1 MSRPSLRLAAPA
13 VLALTSVLGLAA
25 CTDKADSSASST
37 AGGAGGPIVVNAT
50 DTACELSASSA
61 KAGTVTFQVSNAGT
75 KVNEFYVYA
84 EGDRIMGEV
93 ENVAP
98 GLTRTFHVDLSE
110 PGSYQTAC
118 KPGMVGDGIR
128 AAFNV
133 TGASAATKSDDENLK
148 AAVTEYQRYV
158 ASQSDAF
165 LAETTAFV
173 ELVKAGKVD
182 EAKALYPTARSY
194 WERIEPVAESFG
206 DLDPKMDAREA
217 DLEEGQEWTGW
228 HRIEKDLWP
237 PKDKA
242 YTALTPEKR
251 KDYAERLLQDTQ
263 TLHGRIEELTF
274 TVDQI
279 GNGAKSL
286 LDEVATGKVTGE
298 EEIWSHTDLY
308 DFQANVDGARVAFE
322 GLRPVLKAKE
332 PALEKQLEQRFT
344 ALEAL
349 LDKYRVGAEGFVSY
363 DELTTDQVK
372 ELSDAVNA
380 LSEPLSHLTAA
391 VTL

>member
-1 MSRPSLRLAAPA
+1 VRPRPLALAA
-13 VLALTSVLGLAA
+13 VLALPATLALA
-25 CTDKADSSASST
+25 GCSGESSGGSAS
-37 AGGAGGPIVVNAT
+37 GAGPIAVKAS
-50 DTACELSASSA
+50 DTACEVSRTEAP
-61 KAGTVTFQVSNAGT
+61 AGTVQFTVTNSGN

-133 TGASAATKSDDENLK
+133 TGSSTASKSDDENLT

-165 LAETTAFV
+165 LAQTTAFV

-206 DLDPKMDAREA
+206 DLDPKIDGRAEVVDDGMKF
-217 DLEEGQEWTGW
+217 TGY
-228 HRIEKDLWP
+228 HRLEKDLWEDGLQP
-237 PKDKA
+237 DSSAVADQLLADVTELVTKA
-242 YTALTPEKR
+242 KAVELNP
-251 KDYAERLLQDTQ
+251 LQ
-263 TLHGRIEELTF
+263 LA
-274 TVDQI
+274 
-279 GNGAKSL
+279 NGSKAL
-286 LDEVATGKVTGE
+286 LDEIATGKITGE
-298 EEIWSHTDLY
+298 EERYSHTDLW
-308 DFQANVDGARVAFE
+308 DFEANFE
-322 GLRPVLKAKE
+322 GSKSAIAALRPYLQAQD
-332 PALEKQLEQRFT
+332 PALVTTIDTTGKALGDLLETYRDGDGFVLYP
-344 ALEAL
+344 ALTPSDIKKLTEAL
-349 LDKYRVGAEGFVSY
+349 
-363 DELTTDQVK
+363 
-372 ELSDAVNA
+372 DAF
-380 LSEPLSHLTAA
+380 SEPVATVAGVVA
-391 VTL
+391 QG